1 MTLLLQRS
9 VWHTHLM
16 RRPLKRVCASQVAC
30 GQDFSAMS
38 QAAADKSVTQQAIK
52 KNTRTILSLPE
63 VLVQMLM
70 VSYRVGQPLADHR

>member
-38 QAAADKSVTQQAIK
+38 QAAADKSVAQQAIK
-52 KNTRTILSLPE
+52 KHENHIKPARGTGPDVYGFLP
-63 VLVQMLM
+63 
-70 VSYRVGQPLADHR
+70 SRSTSG